1 MRGLTHQKWLWRK
14 VDDVT
19 EQALPR
25 PTASDALAAVRA
37 DYRLSGIL
45 LMAIGPGLSIT
56 ISGGTISF
64 WLAENGF
71 RPSEIGFLA
80 LAMLPFVLKFIWAP
94 LLEGAL
100 KPLEAL
106 LGFRK
111 SWLIPLNILTAIS
124 ILILSQVDP
133 SRGNLAMIAAA
144 AFLFSICAASQEIV
158 SEALRIDRTA
168 GSKLAIGTTLTGIG
182 ARMGMLIGSAGPLL
196 IAARAGW
203 PAALMFVAALMLMV
217 SIGALILGDTRSG
230 ESEAKAFNL
239 RGRLI
244 EPFAEFFSREGAWLV
259 FAFMLFARLSDM
271 MAGSMFPPFAV
282 EAGYSKDQIA
292 FVNSVVG
299 FGAIAL
305 GSISGLLLY
314 RRLSERLGLLAALLF
329 AAATNVGFVI
339 LTFFPGDPVML
350 AAVMGFENFA
360 GGIGAVILLSYMSK
374 LCDARFT
381 ATQFALLVAVGSII
395 RFVTPGPSGK
405 LVEVLG
411 YQNFFIVTI
420 FAVLPVLSILY
431 LMVRRGLVSAGK
443 PLPSRPNAA
452 AFE

>member
-1 MRGLTHQKWLWRK
+1 M
-14 VDDVT
+14 T

-25 PTASDALAAVRA
+25 PTATAALAAVRA
-37 DYRLSGIL
+37 DYRLAGIF

-56 ISGGTISF
+56 VSGGTISF

-71 RPSEIGFLA
+71 KPSEIGFLA

-94 LLEGAL
+94 LLEGAF
-100 KPLEAL
+100 KPLESI

-111 SWLIPLNILTAIS
+111 SWLIPINILTALS
-124 ILILSQVDP
+124 ILVLSQVDP

-144 AFLFSICAASQEIV
+144 AFLFSLCASSQEIV

-168 GSKLAIGTTLTGIG
+168 GPRLAIGTTLTGIG
-182 ARMGMLIGSAGPLL
+182 ARIGMLIGSAGPLL

-203 PAALMFVAALMLMV
+203 PAALMFVALLMLLV
-217 SIGALILGDTRSG
+217 SVGALILGDVRSG
-230 ESEAKAFNL
+230 EGKAQSLNL
-239 RGRLI
+239 RARLV

-271 MAGSMFPPFAV
+271 MAGAMFPPFAV
-282 EAGYSKDQIA
+282 AAGYSKDQLA

-299 FGAIAL
+299 FAAIAL
-305 GSISGLLLY
+305 GSLAGLLLY
-314 RRLSERLGLLAALLF
+314 RRVSERAGLLVALIF

-339 LTFFPGDPVML
+339 LTHTPGDVTML

-360 GGIGAVILLSYMSK
+360 GGIGAVILLSYMSR

-381 ATQFALLVAVGSII
+381 ATQFALLVAVGSVI
-395 RFVTPGPSGK
+395 RFVSPGPSGK
-405 LVEVLG
+405 LVEALG

-420 FAVLPVLSILY
+420 FAVLPVLIILTV
-431 LMVRRGLVSAGK
+431 MVRRGLVSANK
-443 PLPSRPNAA
+443 PLPGRPHSA